1 MVVNTITIHAGMCTG
16 VSANFQKGKVGGID
30 QAYWYICAGGV
41 CRVAYFTP
49 LPCADAVQT
58 LMSSLLYLVKIKY
71 LGRFLI
77 ELEQLHKG
85 AGKGFASEV
94 AGGKCRG

>member
-1 MVVNTITIHAGMCTG
+1 
-16 VSANFQKGKVGGID
+16 
-30 QAYWYICAGGV
+30 
-41 CRVAYFTP
+41 VAYFSP

-77 ELEQLHKG
+77 ELEQLYKG
-85 AGKGFASEV
+85 GGKGVAIYI